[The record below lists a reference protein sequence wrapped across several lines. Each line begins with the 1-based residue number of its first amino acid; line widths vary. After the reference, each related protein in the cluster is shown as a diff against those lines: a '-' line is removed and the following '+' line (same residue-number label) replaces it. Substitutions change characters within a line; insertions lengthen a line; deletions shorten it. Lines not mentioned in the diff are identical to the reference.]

1 MTYLFRNNGNTNTIS
16 SLTAEIPSQTS
27 TYTPIVS
34 TDSNIGMINF
44 NGKTTAHM
52 CYIKNARLMPL
63 ETTNST
69 ASASISCDLLSFNN
83 FHINTSATIATI
95 NLTNPVVGQSG
106 HIVINNTNANTHGDV
121 GTALTWQ
128 LGGNSSY
135 VKFSGGTA
143 PTLTTTT
150 GKIDVISYYILSSTC
165 AILCSTLNH

>member
-1 MTYLFRNNGNTNTIS
+1 MSYIFRNNGNTNTFA
-16 SLTAEIPSQTS
+16 SLTAETPSETN
-27 TYTPIVS
+27 TFTPIVS
-34 TDSNIGMINF
+34 TDANIGMVNF
-44 NGKTTAHM
+44 HGKTTSHT

-69 ASASISCDLLSFNN
+69 ASASISCDLSSFNN
-83 FHINTSATIATI
+83 FHINTSATISTI

-106 HIVINNTNANTHGDV
+106 HIIINNTNANTHS
-121 GTALTWQ
+121 LTWQ
-128 LGGNSSY
+128 LGGDSSY

-143 PTLTTTT
+143 PTLTTST